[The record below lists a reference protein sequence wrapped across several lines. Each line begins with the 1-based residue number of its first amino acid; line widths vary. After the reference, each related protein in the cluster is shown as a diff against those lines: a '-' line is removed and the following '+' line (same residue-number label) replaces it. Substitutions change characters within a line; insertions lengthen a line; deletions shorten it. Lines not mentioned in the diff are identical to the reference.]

1 MQQKQVIMT
10 FNKFYL
16 TQHPVTSA
24 YTHSYIY
31 MHISMYVHR
40 MLEIQLFPYFQKSG
54 ISGNVDILKV
64 WNLGK
69 HRNPGSM
76 MIRKPRAQK

>member
-1 MQQKQVIMT
+1 
-10 FNKFYL
+10 
-16 TQHPVTSA
+16 
-24 YTHSYIY
+24 
-31 MHISMYVHR
+31 MYVHR

-76 MIRKPRAQK
+76 MIKKPQGAEVMEFQK